1 MVKRKRARAS
11 TAAKK
16 KVNDK
21 KKDAKPSNVE
31 ETTSENASISRSQN
45 SLYDSSSIAKKA
57 KFDPCQSPSPKK
69 SKKYVPPFTASQR
82 VSPRSRKS
90 TINSEKSEKRQN
102 CEQETK
108 VCLAAEQV
116 LRTEQA
122 KANSPERSRKEV
134 SEELLESNENKIV

>member
-1 MVKRKRARAS
+1 MVKRKRAKAS

-21 KKDAKPSNVE
+21 KKDGKPSNLE
-31 ETTSENASISRSQN
+31 ETNSENASISRLQN
-45 SLYDSSSIAKKA
+45 SLYDSSSSAKKA

-90 TINSEKSEKRQN
+90 RINSEKSEKRQN
-102 CEQETK
+102 CEEETK
-108 VCLAAEQV
+108 VCRAAEHV
-116 LRTEQA
+116 LKTEQG
-122 KANSPERSRKEV
+122 KANSPERSIKEV
-134 SEELLESNENKIV
+134 SEELLESNENKTV